1 MSETL
6 NGSPIL
12 AIDSKNK
19 NGTISY
25 IYFWKEVNLTIVN
38 QIPIGKNI
46 LLIDTF
52 SNMGDKGEGIVFLC
66 NILNKFKDT
75 VPGVNEKTMVKLYP
89 SAACKESS
97 YEFKPTLNKA
107 RYSNN
112 DMNLQRY
119 YTKYGFVMESN
130 TDACSLMQVNIEELL
145 TRCSTRGG
153 FRTVSRKNR
162 RSRRNR
168 SRRSRR
174 SEKNRI
180 NKKSRRN
187 I

>member
-6 NGSPIL
+6 NGSSII

-19 NGTISY
+19 NGTLSY

-38 QIPIGKNI
+38 QNPIGKNI

-66 NILNKFKDT
+66 YILTKFKQD
-75 VPGVNEKTMVKLYP
+75 PASGVNEKTMVKLYP

-97 YEFKPTLNKA
+97 YEFKPTLHKT

-119 YTKYGFVMESN
+119 YAKYGFKMESN
-130 TDACSLMQVNIEELL
+130 TDACSLMQVNIETLL
-145 TRCSTRGG
+145 GKCQRGG
-153 FRTVSRKNR
+153 SVHRNTRRRKTR
-162 RSRRNR
+162 RR
-168 SRRSRR
+168 
-174 SEKNRI
+174 

>member
-6 NGSPIL
+6 NVSSII

-19 NGTISY
+19 NGTLSY
-25 IYFWKEVNLTIVN
+25 IYFWKEVNLTLVN
-38 QIPIGKNI
+38 QIPVGKNI

-66 NILNKFKDT
+66 HILNKLKQD
-75 VPGVNEKTMVKLYP
+75 PASGVNEKTMVKLYP
-89 SAACKESS
+89 AAACKESS
-97 YEFKPTLNKA
+97 YEFKPSLNKS

-112 DMNLQRY
+112 NMNLQRY
-119 YTKYGFVMESN
+119 YKRFGFVMESN
-130 TDACSLMQVNIEELL
+130 TDACSLMQVNIETLL
-145 TRCSTRGG
+145 GNCQGVSST
-153 FRTVSRKNR
+153 TRKNR
-162 RSRRNR
+162 RSRGNG
-168 SRRSRR
+168 
-174 SEKNRI
+174 KNRR

>member
-6 NGSPIL
+6 NGSSII

-19 NGTISY
+19 NGTLSY

-38 QIPIGKNI
+38 QNPIGKNI

-66 NILNKFKDT
+66 YILTKFKQD
-75 VPGVNEKTMVKLYP
+75 PASGVNEKTMVKLYP
-89 SAACKESS
+89 AAVCKESS
-97 YEFKPTLNKA
+97 YEIKPNLNKT

-119 YTKYGFVMESN
+119 YAKYGFKMESN
-130 TDACSLMQVNIEELL
+130 TDACSLMQVNIETLL
-145 TRCSTRGG
+145 GKCQGGGSVHRNTRRRKTR
-153 FRTVSRKNR
+153 R
-162 RSRRNR
+162 R
-168 SRRSRR
+168 
-174 SEKNRI
+174 

>member
-1 MSETL
+1 MSEIL

-12 AIDSKNK
+12 AIDYKNK

-25 IYFWKEVNLTIVN
+25 TYFWKEVNLTLVN
-38 QIPIGKNI
+38 QNPIGKNI

-66 NILNKFKDT
+66 YILTKFKQD
-75 VPGVNEKTMVKLYP
+75 PASGVNEKTMIKLYP

-97 YEFKPTLNKA
+97 YEFKPNLNKS

-119 YTKYGFVMESN
+119 YAKYGFKMESN
-130 TDACSLMQVNIEELL
+130 TDACSLMQVNIEEILR
-145 TRCSTRGG
+145 RCSTHGG
-153 FRTVSRKNR
+153 STHRNTR
-162 RSRRNR
+162 RRNR
-168 SRRSRR
+168 RR
-174 SEKNRI
+174 

>member
-6 NGSPIL
+6 NGSSIL

-38 QIPIGKNI
+38 QIPTGKNI
-46 LLIDTF
+46 LFIDTF
-52 SNMGDKGEGIVFLC
+52 SNMGEKGDGIVFLC
-66 NILNKFKDT
+66 YILNKFKHT

-89 SAACKESS
+89 AAACKESS
-97 YEFKPTLNKA
+97 YEFKPTLNKS

-119 YTKYGFVMESN
+119 YAKYGFKMESN
-130 TDACSLMQVNIEELL
+130 TDACSLMQVNIETLL
-145 TRCSTRGG
+145 GKCHGGGSRG
-153 FRTVSRKNR
+153 TKTR
-162 RSRRNR
+162 RSRSRSNR
-168 SRRSRR
+168 R
-174 SEKNRI
+174 

-187 I
+187 IYTQ